1 MHAAAYACYERQVG
15 ILLAQFMDFRRKEI
29 VSLQNGVKIGYV
41 DDILFDPET
50 ATIRA
55 VIVYGRPKLFGLF
68 GREEDWQIP
77 WEEIETVGED
87 TILVKNDGE
96 YLHRKPG
103 HVGFFEK
110 WFG

>member
-1 MHAAAYACYERQVG
+1 
-15 ILLAQFMDFRRKEI
+15 MDFRRKEI

-41 DDILFDPET
+41 DDLLFDTET
-50 ATIRA
+50 AAIRA
-55 VIVYGRPKLFGLF
+55 VIVYGRPKLFGLL

-77 WEEIETVGED
+77 WEKIETVGED

-96 YLHRKPG
+96 SLHRKPG
-103 HVGFFEK
+103 RVGFFEK